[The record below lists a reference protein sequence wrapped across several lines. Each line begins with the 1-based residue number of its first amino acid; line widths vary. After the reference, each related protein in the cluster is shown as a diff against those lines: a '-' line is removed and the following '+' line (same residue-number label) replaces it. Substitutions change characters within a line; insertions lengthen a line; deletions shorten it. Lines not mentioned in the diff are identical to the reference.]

1 MSWDLIL
8 VQLKLRTHHYCNI
21 SEDPRLCYSIREQIC
36 VGVWP
41 NPKGFE
47 SRNFANNL
55 YIKSR
60 CIDASKLQYS
70 HADLCDDLIS
80 RVLISGLV
88 IDGSIAYPFND
99 GTKSLL
105 EVLPEDALLTI
116 KMKE

>member
-1 MSWDLIL
+1 MGASNTNEALF
-8 VQLKLRTHHYCNI
+8 

-47 SRNFANNL
+47 SRDFAQNL

-60 CIDASKLQYS
+60 CIDASEFHNRHTQPSQLFN
-70 HADLCDDLIS
+70 IS
-80 RVLISGLV
+80 LSGLV

-99 GTKSLL
+99 GTKAML
-105 EVLPEDALLTI
+105 EVLPEDALLTV
-116 KMKE
+116 KMKD